1 MSLRI
6 SSPAS
11 DDGGRRGPGMAAV
24 SNDYYLDRL
33 VKLIPGEAVVVYPF
47 LNSRA
52 TSVIYE
58 IKTSPEALAADAAAG
73 ILPAAS
79 TTPSALADAAVN
91 ASDHWLLISIA
102 WLILLVV
109 VLLRWQATRGDD
121 GRAQWGAVAIAAVS
135 FLLWVPVMNGSFGLF
150 NVFEIYSGIVVYQ
163 PVERFVPELL
173 LVLWTILIP
182 AFYRP
187 ES

>member
-6 SSPAS
+6 SSAS
-11 DDGGRRGPGMAAV
+11 SEDSGRRGMDGAAV
-24 SNDYYLDRL
+24 STDYYLDRL
-33 VKLIPGEAVVVYPF
+33 VKLIPGEAIVVYPF

-52 TSVIYE
+52 QSVIDQ
-58 IKTSPEALAADAAAG
+58 IKFEGMTQAG
-73 ILPAAS
+73 NQAPKVLPAANS
-79 TTPSALADAAVN
+79 SPSDLAETAMALP
-91 ASDHWLLISIA
+91 DHWLLIGIS

-109 VLLRWQATRGDD
+109 VLLRWQATRGED

-150 NVFEIYSGIVVYQ
+150 NVFEHYSHIHVYDA
-163 PVERFVPELL
+163 VERFIPELL

-187 ES
+187 QS

>member
-6 SSPAS
+6 SSPAN
-11 DDGGRRGPGMAAV
+11 DDGGRRGPGVAAV
-24 SNDYYLDRL
+24 STDYYLDRL

-52 TSVIYE
+52 ASVIE
-58 IKTSPEALAADAAAG
+58 ELKRDPEAIANNASANIQPPAG
-73 ILPAAS
+73 V
-79 TTPSALADAAVN
+79 TPSAVADAAVN
-91 ASDHWLLISIA
+91 ASGHWLLISIA
-102 WLILLVV
+102 WIILLVV

-150 NVFEIYSGIVVYQ
+150 NVFEIYSGIPVYL
-163 PVERFVPELL
+163 PVERFIPELL

>member
-6 SSPAS
+6 SSPSS
-11 DDGGRRGPGMAAV
+11 DDGGRRGMEAAV
-24 SNDYYLDRL
+24 STDYYLDRL

-52 TSVIYE
+52 ESVIFE
-58 IKTSPEALAADAAAG
+58 LNSKPGSLAGDQAADA
-73 ILPAAS
+73 LPAVS
-79 TTPSALADAAVN
+79 PSALDVTGPAFNV
-91 ASDHWLLISIA
+91 SDHWLMISIA

-121 GRAQWGAVAIAAVS
+121 GKAQWGAVAIAAVS
-135 FLLWVPVMNGSFGLF
+135 FLLWVPVMNGSFGMF
-150 NVFEIYSGIVVYQ
+150 SMFELYSGLNVAS
-163 PVERFVPELL
+163 PVEKFIPELL

-187 ES
+187 QS